1 MTNFGDFGPILMKLG
16 REVWFILTNSIL
28 LSNTWIQEKYCQYG
42 ILSWTPILSIFLV
55 VSHDSIYKRD
65 FKRVGRQLVRNAFAR
80 RQAATWPGGEH
91 VYIQTVSYD
100 SIRGACFIDI
110 FLRMDDG
117 EISNK
122 PERFFY
128 RMLVNLAAKHKQHE
142 AQDKLVQ
149 MLFDENNPE
158 AAKKPPRNNKG

>member
-1 MTNFGDFGPILMKLG
+1 
-16 REVWFILTNSIL
+16 
-28 LSNTWIQEKYCQYG
+28 
-42 ILSWTPILSIFLV
+42 
-55 VSHDSIYKRD
+55 
-65 FKRVGRQLVRNAFAR
+65 
-80 RQAATWPGGEH
+80 
-91 VYIQTVSYD
+91 
-100 SIRGACFIDI
+100 
-110 FLRMDDG
+110 MDDG